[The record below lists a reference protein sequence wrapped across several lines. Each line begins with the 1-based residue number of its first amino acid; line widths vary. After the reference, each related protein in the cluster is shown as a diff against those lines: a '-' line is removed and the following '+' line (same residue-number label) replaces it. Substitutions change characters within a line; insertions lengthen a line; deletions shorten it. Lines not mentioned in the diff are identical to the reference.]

1 LVFQNVFRKTV
12 KSDDAVYLDKIL
24 GSKTK
29 INLLSVLVVHPE
41 RSIVE
46 NELAK
51 EAGVS
56 VSEVNRQVKDLVTV
70 GLVVMERVGKSKVYR
85 VNRQHFLYEPLR
97 TVFRGLEEVYREVAD
112 KVVKFVS
119 ERHKVKAVVLFGSL
133 ASRKVRSDF
142 VKEPSDV
149 DVVIIIEGEDQ
160 VKSVRSDVLGFV
172 SSEIFPVYGINVY
185 PIVLSVEEYLS
196 GLSKDVFIMDVHT
209 RGEVLYGE
217 KPRRFG

>member
-1 LVFQNVFRKTV
+1 MLT
-12 KSDDAVYLDKIL
+12 VYLDKVL

-29 INLLSVLVVHPE
+29 VNLLSVLVVRPD

-56 VSEVNRQVKDLVTV
+56 VSEVNRQIKDLVNV
-70 GLVVMERVGKSKVYR
+70 GLIVMERVGKSKVYR

-97 TVFRGLEEVYREVAD
+97 TVFRGLEEVYREVAG
-112 KVVKFVS
+112 KVVRFVS
-119 ERHKVKAVVLFGSL
+119 KKRKVKAVVLFGSL
-133 ASRKVRSDF
+133 ASRRVRSDF

-149 DVVIIIEGEDQ
+149 DVVIIVEGEGQ

-172 SSEIFPVYGINVY
+172 GSEIFPVYGINVY
-185 PIVLSVEEYLS
+185 PVVLSVEEYLS
-196 GLSKDVFIMDVHT
+196 GLSKDVFIMDVHA